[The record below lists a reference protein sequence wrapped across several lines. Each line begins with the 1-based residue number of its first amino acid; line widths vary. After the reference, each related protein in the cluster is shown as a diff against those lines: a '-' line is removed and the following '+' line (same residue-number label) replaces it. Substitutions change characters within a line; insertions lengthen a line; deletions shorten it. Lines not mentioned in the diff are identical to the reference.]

1 MKLEKRRLLI
11 EIEKRTV
18 DTRTGHISFQFRIG
32 PFKKTMATTIG
43 SALRRTLLSMT
54 KTLAITSVCGN
65 FRDGNCIRED
75 LFELSLNLQRIHIK
89 SSFFPYLGTG
99 RIRKK
104 GPAIIT
110 AKDLVLEEGL
120 EVVNPY
126 QYICTVNESYVL
138 DMCVMINSPGTNQSN
153 EYIDPLNP
161 INFLRK
167 HPLKDRESQI
177 SSVSNQNVNNF
188 VLTNESINRKLD
200 KTNHEFL
207 AESKQSDSLVL
218 KSSKNIKVDTQL
230 NTLKD
235 SKINIGI
242 PQKLPIDIVIV
253 DPIYSALQS
262 CGFEIV
268 QTTNSSVSE
277 YEELIKR
284 GVSETEEFLRFIVI
298 SRGAIEPSIA
308 IQSAIQELKDTLTIL
323 EPLPHVFSTE
333 RNLLLSLE
341 KKSEINTIYQNR
353 ETIVNSYTLEILK
366 SLDIRHLRLTNQL
379 ELFLRREGFVTL
391 NNMVSVPLEFLKR
404 IGLNKDDITLIEEGL
419 NRFGLSL
426 NMKENLSWE
435 LIPSSLPFK

>member
-65 FRDGNCIRED
+65 FKDGNSIRED

-89 SSFFPYLGTG
+89 SSFFPYIGTG
-99 RIRKK
+99 RIHKK

-126 QYICTVNESYVL
+126 QYICTINKSYTL
-138 DMCVMINSPGTNQSN
+138 DLCVMINSPGTNQGSD
-153 EYIDPLNP
+153 YIDPLNP
-161 INFLRK
+161 INFAPKNL
-167 HPLKDRESQI
+167 LKEREYHF
-177 SSVSNQNVNNF
+177 SSFSTENTNNF
-188 VLTNESINRKLD
+188 RLRQDVD
-200 KTNHEFL
+200 KTSEQHHGNLSHPN
-207 AESKQSDSLVL
+207 QSDALVL
-218 KSSKNIKVDTQL
+218 KSSKNIKTDKPL

-235 SKINIGI
+235 SKINIGV

-268 QTTNSSVSE
+268 QTTNSSVTE

-284 GVSETEEFLRFIVI
+284 GVSETEEFLRFIVV

-308 IQSAIQELKDTLTIL
+308 IQTAIDELKDTLSIL
-323 EPLPHVFSTE
+323 EPLSHVFSTE

-341 KKSEINTIYQNR
+341 KKSEVNTISQNR
-353 ETIVNSYTLEILK
+353 QTIVNSYTLEILK
-366 SLDIRHLRLTNQL
+366 SLDIRHLRLPNQL
-379 ELFLRREGFVTL
+379 ELFLRREGFITL
-391 NNMVSVPLEFLKR
+391 NNIVSVPLEFLKR
-404 IGLNKDDITLIEEGL
+404 IGLNKQDITIIEEGL
-419 NRFGLSL
+419 NRFNLSL
-426 NMKENLSWE
+426 NIKKNLSWE